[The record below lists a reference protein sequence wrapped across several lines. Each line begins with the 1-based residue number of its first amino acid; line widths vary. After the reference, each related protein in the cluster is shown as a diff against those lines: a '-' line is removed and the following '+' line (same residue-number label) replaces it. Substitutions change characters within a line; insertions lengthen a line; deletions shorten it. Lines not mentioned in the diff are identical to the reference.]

1 MATTTT
7 KTIWR
12 ADGQGDFLCMK
23 DDDDTQSAWMRIVE
37 LHNFFFLLL
46 NIIYLTEARRRI
58 TATVEDGVTLMLGNA
73 VDKYD
78 GLFTNIVP
86 KVYVDR
92 CFVAGDVVIL
102 ILALR

>member
-1 MATTTT
+1 MGKGISCAWKMTTIRNLLECESLNY
-7 KTIWR
+7 TI
-12 ADGQGDFLCMK
+12 
-23 DDDDTQSAWMRIVE
+23 
-37 LHNFFFLLL
+37 FFLLL

-86 KVYVDR
+86 KV
-92 CFVAGDVVIL
+92 CM
-102 ILALR
+102 